1 MSNSITVSVVVHF
14 TESESKVNKA
24 LKNIFP
30 ALEFTP
36 SEKGFTATSDDLKSL
51 AHLKELLKSQKIR
64 STANYILKNS
74 LLDNELVF
82 YLNKQAAY
90 MGKVNFSENCPLDPI
105 TVNITGNNL
114 YDIIDSLSPIT
125 PER

>member
-1 MSNSITVSVVVHF
+1 MSNNITVSTVVHF
-14 TESESKVNKA
+14 TESESKVKKA
-24 LKNIFP
+24 LKNLFP
-30 ALEFTP
+30 TMEFTC
-36 SEKGFTATSDDLKSL
+36 SEKGFSATSKDLKSL
-51 AHLKELLKSQKIR
+51 VHLKELLKSQKIR

-90 MGKVNFSENCPLDPI
+90 MGKINFSENCPLDPI
-105 TVNITGNNL
+105 TVHITGNNL
-114 YDIIDSLSPIT
+114 CDIIDSLSPIA